1 MKRPESYGA
10 IIDDLMELV
19 ADGLQ
24 DRYAID
30 GLLGTGGMAVVF
42 AARDLE
48 RRRPVAI
55 KVLNPDIASEVASAR
70 FVREILWSSS
80 LQHPHIVPVLH
91 SGEVGGYP
99 YLVMPLIEGDTLADR
114 LAHQPRLPLA
124 TAIKYA
130 TEVASALDYAHRKG
144 IVHRDI
150 KPDNILISDEFA
162 MVADFGVA
170 RALGLASGNTLTGA
184 GGTIGTLAYMS
195 PEQEEGSPDVDGR
208 SDTYSLACVVYE
220 MLAGRRP
227 FDGTTFGEIL
237 RQKRESHPPALE
249 TLRPEV
255 PEGINQAIARAL
267 KKNPDARFPTAREFA
282 AALGAVT
289 LPPVPV
295 ERIPARSRPGVWL
308 LAAAVIAVVALVVIS
323 LRHR

>member
-1 MKRPESYGA
+1 MKRPESYGE

-24 DRYAID
+24 DRYSID
-30 GLLGTGGMAVVF
+30 GLLGSGGMAVVF

-55 KVLNPDIASEVASAR
+55 KVLNPDIASEVATAR
-70 FVREILWSSS
+70 FVREVLWSSS

-91 SGEVGGYP
+91 SGEVAGYP
-99 YLVMPLIEGDTLADR
+99 YLVMPLIEGESLADR
-114 LAHQPRLPLA
+114 LAVQSRLPIA

-162 MVADFGVA
+162 MVADFGIA

-195 PEQEEGSPDVDGR
+195 PEQEEGWPDIDGR

-220 MLAGRRP
+220 MLAGRRA
-227 FDGTTFGEIL
+227 FDGTTFAEVV
-237 RQKRESHPPALE
+237 RQKHETHPPALE

-255 PEGINQAIARAL
+255 PAEIARAVARAL
-267 KKNPDARFPTAREFA
+267 AKTPDARFPTVREFA
-282 AALGAVT
+282 AALGVPT
-289 LPPVPV
+289 LPPVPAEPV
-295 ERIPARSRPGVWL
+295 APHARPGVWL
-308 LAAAVIAVVALVVIS
+308 LAAAVIAVLVLVVIL

>member
-1 MKRPESYGA
+1 
-10 IIDDLMELV
+10 
-19 ADGLQ
+19 
-24 DRYAID
+24 
-30 GLLGTGGMAVVF
+30 
-42 AARDLE
+42 
-48 RRRPVAI
+48 
-55 KVLNPDIASEVASAR
+55 
-70 FVREILWSSS
+70 
-80 LQHPHIVPVLH
+80 
-91 SGEVGGYP
+91 VGGYP

-130 TEVASALDYAHRKG
+130 TEIASALDYAHRKG

-150 KPDNILISDEFA
+150 KPDNILISDDFA

-227 FDGTTFGEIL
+227 FDGTTFGEVL

-255 PEGINQAIARAL
+255 PEGINRAIARAL